1 MLLGRGSVVE
11 GDAKSRK
18 RNKDS
23 SMVLSQSCDT
33 GDDETQNSKPEDDK
47 SAKPDSWISGSHKRA
62 CDRYLFSNVFAPFR
76 LKV

>member
-1 MLLGRGSVVE
+1 MLNPERETRIAVWSSLKVVI
-11 GDAKSRK
+11 R
-18 RNKDS
+18 
-23 SMVLSQSCDT
+23 
-33 GDDETQNSKPEDDK
+33 DDETQNSKPEDDK